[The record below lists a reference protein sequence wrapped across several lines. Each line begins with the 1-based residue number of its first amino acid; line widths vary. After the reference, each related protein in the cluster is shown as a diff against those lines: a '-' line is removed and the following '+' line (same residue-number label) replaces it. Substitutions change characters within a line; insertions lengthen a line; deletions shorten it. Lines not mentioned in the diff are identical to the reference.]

1 MPLVTLDH
9 EPPNDKSKHA
19 NGINGVRQRKGTGAN
34 HKKGDETDGHS
45 HGDTERTSSN
55 MASNQNPLHRTANGT
70 TNGTL
75 PSSPASSTTTAAA
88 SDQTQQDAPKAMRFA
103 PLRVPLR
110 RRKQTLAVLIHCSC
124 LMMSIPLFFFCC
136 AVPLA
141 WPLIIPY
148 FLMVVVSS
156 ASTNGRLRWRSERFR
171 SLPLWTWFANYFP
184 AQLHKTA
191 DLPAD
196 RKYIFGY
203 HPHGIISHGAW
214 VAFGTN
220 ALGFR
225 EKYPGITNSLL
236 TLDSN
241 FNVPFYREYLLMAG
255 MCSVARESIIN
266 LLSRG
271 GPDGKGQGRAVTIV
285 IGGARESLQAN
296 PRTMRLVLHGRA
308 GFIKVAMATGA
319 DLVPVLGFG
328 EVDLY
333 TQLQGDEH
341 PLLHRFQLHVLKVWK
356 FTLPFMRGRGIFNYD
371 YGLMPY
377 RHPLNIVVG
386 RPIPVTK
393 ATSETL
399 DPAEVDRLHG
409 LYCDELRRLWDT
421 YKDEYAPDRVEEMQI
436 LP

>member
-1 MPLVTLDH
+1 MPGVTLNQELSDAGSGRSD
-9 EPPNDKSKHA
+9 NM
-19 NGINGVRQRKGTGAN
+19 RQRNKSTTSKA
-34 HKKGDETDGHS
+34 ETDMDSSQQQEQPRQRAVGEVTQTR
-45 HGDTERTSSN
+45 TETIDKK
-55 MASNQNPLHRTANGT
+55 PTETPTKGI
-70 TNGTL
+70 
-75 PSSPASSTTTAAA
+75 
-88 SDQTQQDAPKAMRFA
+88 RFA

-110 RRKQTLAVLIHCSC
+110 RRKQTFAVLLHCSC

-136 AVPLA
+136 AIPLA
-141 WPLIIPY
+141 WPIIIPY
-148 FLMVVVSS
+148 ILWLLVSS
-156 ASTNGRLRWRSERFR
+156 ASSNGKLRWRSEWFR
-171 SLPLWTWFANYFP
+171 RLPIWTWFAAYFP
-184 AQLHKTA
+184 AELIKTA

-214 VAFGTN
+214 AAFGTE

-225 EKYPGITNSLL
+225 HKFPNITNSLL
-236 TLDSN
+236 TLESN
-241 FNVPFYREYLLMAG
+241 FHIPFYREYLLMAG

-271 GPDGKGQGRAVTIV
+271 GPDGNGQGRAVTIV
-285 IGGARESLQAN
+285 VGGARESLQAN
-296 PRTMRLVLHGRA
+296 PGTMRLVLHGRA
-308 GFIKVAMATGA
+308 GFIKVAMSTGA

-341 PLLHRFQLHVLKVWK
+341 PLLRRFQMHVLKVWK

-377 RHPLNIVVG
+377 RHPLHIVVG
-386 RPIPVTK
+386 RPIQVTK
-393 ATSETL
+393 ASSATL

-409 LYCDELRRLWDT
+409 LYCDELRWLWDT
-421 YKDEYAPDRVEEMQI
+421 YKDKYAPDRVEEMQI